1 MKRKL
6 VLTCLVLLFVAA
18 ITAIWVAGS
27 SLSSPAPQTIG
38 NLPDDLNG
46 SSVQFQSKS
55 GSTIHGWY
63 IPGRRGGGAIA
74 LMHGVRSNRLSMLDR
89 ARFLSQAGYSV
100 LLFDFQA
107 HGESPGQ
114 HISFGYFESEDARA
128 AIDYLRNVAPA
139 ERIGVI
145 GVSMGGAASV
155 LANPPLDVNAMII
168 EMTYP
173 TINEAIDDRLAMRL
187 GNWAKVLT
195 PLLLVQLKPRLGIS
209 PSSLRPIDHVGQLQ
223 MPKLFIAGANDQHTT
238 IAEAQRLFDAA
249 SNPKEFW
256 IVPGAAHV
264 DLHHAA
270 RVEYEQRVL
279 DFFNRTLR

>member
-1 MKRKL
+1 MKRK
-6 VLTCLVLLFVAA
+6 VSLTTIAVLLIVGVAA
-18 ITAIWVAGS
+18 ILIAGS
-27 SLSSPAPQTIG
+27 ALTAPAAQTIG

-63 IPGRRGGGAIA
+63 IPGRRGAGAIV

-89 ARFLSQAGYSV
+89 ARFLSHEGYSI

-114 HISFGYFESEDARA
+114 HITFGYLESEDARA
-128 AIDYLRNVAPA
+128 AVEFVRNAAPG

-145 GVSMGGAASV
+145 GESMGGAASL
-155 LANPPLDVNAMII
+155 LANPPLNVNSMVI
-168 EMTYP
+168 ELVYP
-173 TINEAIDDRLAMRL
+173 TIHDAVDDRLVARL
-187 GNWAKVLT
+187 GRWAKVLS

-209 PSSLRPIDHVGQLQ
+209 ANDLRPIDHVAQLT

-238 IAEAQRLFDAA
+238 LSESRRIFETAGE
-249 SNPKEFW
+249 PKEFW
-256 IVPGAAHV
+256 VVPNAAHV
-264 DLHHAA
+264 DLHNAS

-279 DFFNRTLR
+279 DFFKRTLR